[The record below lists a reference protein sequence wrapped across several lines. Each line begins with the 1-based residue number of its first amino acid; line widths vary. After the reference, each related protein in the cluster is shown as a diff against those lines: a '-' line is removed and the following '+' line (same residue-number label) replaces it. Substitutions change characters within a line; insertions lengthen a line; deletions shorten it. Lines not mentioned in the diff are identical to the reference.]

1 MSKFLPLN
9 LDFWLSTNRED
20 TSLTE
25 GTNFSVVDVSH
36 EKFFF
41 ANLTLID
48 ISLSFEMTKQEQ
60 EWSSMESNSYE
71 NWDEIEM
78 FFGHLVIG
86 NL

>member
-1 MSKFLPLN
+1 MSNFLPLN
-9 LDFWLSTNRED
+9 FWLSTNRED
-20 TSLTE
+20 TSPTE
-25 GTNFSVVDVSH
+25 GTKSSLVGVSN
-36 EKFFF
+36 EKCFF
-41 ANLTLID
+41 AKFILID